1 MTIITGGVVIT
12 GFTQFTANYVP
23 EPPTVLTA
31 TWTTTVTNT
40 VSLTFTEPTSPG
52 SGPILSYS
60 AASNPVGF
68 TATIAANTNTF
79 VIPGL
84 STTTYYVFNIYAT
97 NFAGNSILSTASNVV
112 YGIYSSPIFLS
123 SYAVPTA
130 PTSISAI
137 ITSTNATS
145 TPSALVKFLPG
156 TSTIPAASYTVLA
169 NGTVAGVT
177 TVVPTTSYSGYFN
190 GSNAYLTIPAGTN
203 LEFSTENFTVEMW
216 VYPLATTN
224 GSMLGNWTQN
234 GAGDHGMKIS
244 YGRTVAG
251 KFEFF
256 YSSSGQSSPGVMVS
270 ASTYA
275 ANAWYHVAAVRIG
288 SIVNLYVNGSSAVSG
303 TYSGNM
309 FQNYYWIGTE
319 NPGYN
324 TTWFNGY
331 ISNVRLVKY
340 LGVYTGAFTPPT
352 GPLSI
357 TQSDGIYITAISA
370 ASTVTMLTL
379 QNATSIV
386 DNSSFGRSITVSG
399 VTTST
404 NQPFD
409 PFAYVVA
416 SNLSPVTSYTFRVY
430 ASNLVGDGAL
440 STTSSAIT
448 TYASPGAAA
457 YTFPGS
463 YTWVAPANVTAV
475 SVVAVGGGG
484 GTYGNSYNVGGDSYF
499 NINTLVKGGG
509 GGKGS
514 FSSGAP
520 GTFVGHGGS
529 LGGQSSRGG
538 GGAGGYIN
546 GGGLGAPYGGSGGSC
561 SGYDGVG
568 GGGGGGA
575 LGMGPIGNDGFGGGG
590 GGVGLFGLGT
600 NGAGGISN
608 TITGYGSA
616 GGGGSD
622 GLSGTNAG
630 SANVVTNGGLFGG
643 GMGGYDSGSYNYQG
657 GAGGGLGYINS
668 TTVIPGT
675 SYNVQVGIGGPD
687 NMSLGAGNG
696 AVRIVWP
703 GQIRKFPSTAV
714 NCYANSTSSYYVPNA
729 PTSVTAAAL
738 SATSVIVTFGAP
750 LHVGGSVVTSYTAVS
765 TPDNIT
771 STTATAASSVIIVNG
786 LRPLTSYTFSVYATN
801 LYGNSTASSSLSTTT
816 YIAAGS
822 ALYAIPGTYTW
833 VRPSACITSVS
844 VVAVGGGG
852 SGGYSATS
860 ANSGATIGVNG
871 SQAGGDSYF
880 WFTTLVKGGGGV
892 LVPCGNNYV
901 GDGGGRGGSGYG
913 CYSNM
918 FGCSG
923 YFGTVAGGGAGGY
936 SGVGGTGSSGVSLIR
951 AATAGTGGGGGGG
964 TYSVY
969 GSAGGGGVGVFGL
982 GTNGAAGTVN
992 NICAQCTGGFGGSG
1006 GLNGKVHG
1014 AVGSTYLAGAGGGGL
1029 FGGGGASLTN
1039 VGGNGGGTFGGQG
1052 GGLGYKN
1059 NIALCAVTNS
1069 YTVVVGIGGA
1079 NSNAPNAKG
1088 GNGAVRIVWPGQIRR
1103 FPSNGVN
1110 QGWGNDSATIAS
1122 GYVPNAPTIT
1132 SAVASSGTAI
1142 TVNFTSSSYYITPI
1156 TSYTAVATTGTTSIS
1171 RSIASVGPIVILGLT
1186 PLTRYTVS
1194 MYATNAYGSSTSS
1207 QSQQVTTL
1215 VTSGEAVFTTA
1226 GTYSWT
1232 APANVTSV
1240 SVVAV
1245 GGGGGSDDGQCRG
1258 TVGSESYFMGGT
1270 VVRGYGGGK
1279 GSGYSSYNGGAGGTY
1294 VGSGG
1299 GGGGVGGAGNNN
1311 NLSGGGGGAG
1321 GYSGTGGTGATGT
1334 ASRTDP
1340 LQCFVYFD
1348 YTASGGTGG
1357 AGGGGGYWVQG
1368 TKGVCSTHQGGG
1380 AVGLYGQ
1387 GADGAAGISSY
1398 NPTFTGGGGGSGGA
1412 SASPGTTGAAYG
1424 ASPGG
1429 GVGGAKIRQT
1439 SGGGGGGLGY
1449 INNHVVTPGTSYTV
1463 QIGAGGRYSTGGPA
1477 YGGCGAVRII
1487 WPGAVRTFPSTLTGP
1502 SSNY

>member
-12 GFTQFTANYVP
+12 GFAQFTANYVP

-31 TWTTTVTNT
+31 TWITTVTNT
-40 VSLTFTEPTSPG
+40 VSLKFTEPTSPG

-60 AASNPVGF
+60 AVSNPVGF
-68 TATIAANTNTF
+68 TATIAASTNTF

-97 NFAGNSILSTASNVV
+97 NFAGNSIFSTASNVV

-156 TSTIPAASYTVLA
+156 TSTIPADSYTVLA
-169 NGTVAGVT
+169 NETVAGVGT
-177 TVVPTTSYSGYFN
+177 SVPTTSYSGFFN
-190 GSNAYLTIPAGTN
+190 GSSAYLTIPASTN
-203 LEFSTENFTVEMW
+203 LEFSTENFTAEMW

-234 GAGDHGMKIS
+234 GGGDHGMKIS

-319 NPGYN
+319 NPSYN

-357 TQSDGIYITAISA
+357 TQSAGINITAISA

-386 DNSSFGRSITVSG
+386 DNSSFGRSITVNG

-409 PFAYVVA
+409 TFAYVVA

-430 ASNLVGDGAL
+430 ASNLAGDGAL

-448 TYASPGAAA
+448 TYASPGSAM

-475 SVVAVGGGG
+475 SAVAVGGGG
-484 GTYGNSYNVGGDSYF
+484 GTYLRGAGSESYF
-499 NINTLVKGGG
+499 IVNTLLKGGG
-509 GGKGS
+509 GGQGS
-514 FSSGAP
+514 YSAGAP
-520 GTFVGHGGS
+520 GTFVGTGGS
-529 LGGQSSRGG
+529 LGGQSSHGG

-546 GGGLGAPYGGSGGSC
+546 GGGAGAPYGGSGGSGA
-561 SGYDGVG
+561 GYDGVG

-575 LGMGPIGNDGFGGGG
+575 LGRISLGGGG
-590 GGVGLFGLGT
+590 GGVGLFGQGASGT
-600 NGAGGISN
+600 GGVLN
-608 TITGYGSA
+608 NITGYGSA
-616 GGGGSD
+616 GRGGSC
-622 GLSGTNAG
+622 GLPGGCGGAG
-630 SANVVTNGGLFGG
+630 GWPGAPGRGGLFGG
-643 GMGGYDSGSYNYQG
+643 GQGGAISSNYQG
-657 GAGGGLGYINS
+657 GGGGGLGYINS

-675 SYNVQVGIGGPD
+675 SYNVQVGTAGGT
-687 NMSLGAGNG
+687 GCCGIGNG

-703 GQIRKFPSTAV
+703 GQIRAFPSTAV
-714 NCYANSTSSYYVPNA
+714 NCYTNSTSSQFVPNA
-729 PTSVTAAAL
+729 PSSITATAL
-738 SATSVIVTFGAP
+738 SATSVIVTFTAP
-750 LHVGGSVVTSYTAVS
+750 NYVGGSGVTSYTAVS

-771 STTATAASSVIIVNG
+771 STTSTASSGIIIVNG
-786 LRPLTSYTFSVYATN
+786 LRQLTSYTFSVFATN

-816 YIAAGS
+816 YIVAGS
-822 ALYAIPGTYTW
+822 ALYPFPGTYTW
-833 VRPSACITSVS
+833 V
-844 VVAVGGGG
+844 
-852 SGGYSATS
+852 
-860 ANSGATIGVNG
+860 
-871 SQAGGDSYF
+871 
-880 WFTTLVKGGGGV
+880 
-892 LVPCGNNYV
+892 
-901 GDGGGRGGSGYG
+901 
-913 CYSNM
+913 
-918 FGCSG
+918 
-923 YFGTVAGGGAGGY
+923 
-936 SGVGGTGSSGVSLIR
+936 
-951 AATAGTGGGGGGG
+951 
-964 TYSVY
+964 
-969 GSAGGGGVGVFGL
+969 
-982 GTNGAAGTVN
+982 
-992 NICAQCTGGFGGSG
+992 
-1006 GLNGKVHG
+1006 
-1014 AVGSTYLAGAGGGGL
+1014 
-1029 FGGGGASLTN
+1029 
-1039 VGGNGGGTFGGQG
+1039 
-1052 GGLGYKN
+1052 
-1059 NIALCAVTNS
+1059 
-1069 YTVVVGIGGA
+1069 
-1079 NSNAPNAKG
+1079 
-1088 GNGAVRIVWPGQIRR
+1088 
-1103 FPSNGVN
+1103 
-1110 QGWGNDSATIAS
+1110 
-1122 GYVPNAPTIT
+1122 
-1132 SAVASSGTAI
+1132 
-1142 TVNFTSSSYYITPI
+1142 
-1156 TSYTAVATTGTTSIS
+1156 
-1171 RSIASVGPIVILGLT
+1171 
-1186 PLTRYTVS
+1186 
-1194 MYATNAYGSSTSS
+1194 
-1207 QSQQVTTL
+1207 
-1215 VTSGEAVFTTA
+1215 
-1226 GTYSWT
+1226 

-1245 GGGGGSDDGQCRG
+1245 GGGGGGMANSQLFSNAVGYNGGQSYFGTTGILYANGGIATYVHSGGSIALGGGGGGGGGGAVYNTGGAAQSYAGGGAAGYAGNGGGSAGPPQGGAAGAGVNASPNRAGGGGVGLFGIGSTGTTGVNNGICSVYGGGGSNGISGSTTRAGIFGGGGGGGAYGGGGGGGGLAYINNYALSIPSYTVVVGAGGANGGNASASDNIGGNGAVRIVWPGQVRRFPSNGVNQDWGFDTATINNSYLPSVPTISSLTVNSGTGITVNYTAPTYTGGSPITSYTAVGTPGNGSTTINASGSGSIPITGLTPLTAYSFKIYATNAYSSSDYSNSMSASTLVASGEAVFTTPGTYSWTAPAYVTSVSVVAVGGGGGSDQGCSRG
-1258 TVGSESYFMGGT
+1258 TVGSESYFVGAT
-1270 VVRGYGGGK
+1270 LVRGAGGGK
-1279 GSGYSSYNGGAGGTY
+1279 GSGYSSYAGGAGGTY
-1294 VGSGG
+1294 TGHGG
-1299 GGGGVGGAGNNN
+1299 GAGGVGGAGTNCTY
-1311 NLSGGGGGAG
+1311 SGGGGGAG

-1334 ASRTDP
+1334 ATRPSPTT
-1340 LQCFVYFD
+1340 CFVYFD
-1348 YTASGGTGG
+1348 YTASGGGGG
-1357 AGGGGGYWVQG
+1357 AGGGGGYWIQG

-1398 NPTFTGGGGGSGGA
+1398 NPACTGGGGGSGGA
-1412 SASPGTTGAAYG
+1412 SASPGTTSAAYG

-1429 GVGGAKIRQT
+1429 GVGGGARRTT

-1449 INNHVVTPGTSYTV
+1449 INNHVVTSGTNYTI

-1477 YGGCGAVRII
+1477 YGGDGAVRII
-1487 WPGAVRTFPSTLTGP
+1487 WPGTVRTFPSTLTGP